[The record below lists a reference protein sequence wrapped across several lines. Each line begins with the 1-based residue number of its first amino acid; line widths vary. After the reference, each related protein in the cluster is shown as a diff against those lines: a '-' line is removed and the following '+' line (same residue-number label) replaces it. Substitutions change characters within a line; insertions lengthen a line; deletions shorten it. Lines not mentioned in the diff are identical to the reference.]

1 MNIPRG
7 REDIHRLFQNC
18 IQSGRLSQTYI
29 ISAPE
34 GMGKKTVTEY
44 ILSLMMCDT
53 HTSCGSCPS
62 CLSLDK
68 GCHPDV
74 VYIRRDEDKA
84 SLGVDNIRSATGDIY
99 TKPLM
104 SGYKA
109 VIVEEMHL
117 ATVSAQNAM
126 LKMIEEPP
134 GRVVFFLICSSMAQ
148 ILPTIVSRAVVI
160 NLKPLTKDALMAID
174 GADDFLCSVCAGN
187 PGTLKKLIS
196 DTDFR
201 DFRDSVVDA
210 FFSVCDKDAYAPYL
224 AAKALEAHKA
234 KAKSV
239 FEIMLMCARDVYF
252 KKIGLDSHIVNKDK
266 INYINTL
273 VSSLAP
279 EKIWHMIKIIEDTA
293 SKRGDSGNFTMAVT
307 IMLLRCRSEMRQ

>member
-18 IQSGRLSQTYI
+18 IQSDRLSQTYI

-53 HTSCGSCPS
+53 HSSCGGCPS
-62 CLSLDK
+62 CLSLGK
-68 GCHPDV
+68 KCHPDV

-84 SLGVDNIRSATGDIY
+84 SLGVDNVRSATGDIY

-104 SGYKA
+104 SDYKA

-134 GRVVFFLICSSMAQ
+134 GRVVFFLLCSSMAQ

-160 NLKPLTKDALMAID
+160 NLGPLSKDALMMID
-174 GADDFLCSVCAGN
+174 GADDFLCSACEGN
-187 PGTLKKLIS
+187 PGILKKLIG
-196 DTDFR
+196 DTEFA
-201 DFRDSVVDA
+201 DFRDSVTDA
-210 FFSVCDKDAYAPYL
+210 FFSISDKDAYAPYL
-224 AAKALEAHKA
+224 AAKKLEAY
-234 KAKSV
+234 KSQANRV
-239 FEIMLMCARDVYF
+239 FSVMLMCIRDVYF
-252 KKIGLDSHIVNKDK
+252 KKIGLDGNIVNKDK
-266 INYINTL
+266 INYIKTL
-273 VSSLAP
+273 SSSLTP
-279 EKIWHMIKIIEDTA
+279 EKIWHMMKIIEDTA

-307 IMLLRCRSEMRQ
+307 IMLLKCRSEMR